1 MDEDWPDDVE
11 ACLLE
16 RTDGTEW
23 SVSEMTVRGPE
34 VRVTARPRGDAGP
47 PDAEPLVDEPLDRG
61 DVVRWLDGEGDVIW
75 TMKHLGLGGE
85 GSPTAE
91 ADAVLELARPGREG
105 GGSRSGAPG
114 CAGRVPGGAGGGAR

>member
-23 SVSEMTVRGPE
+23 SVLEMAVSGPE

-75 TMKHLGLGGE
+75 TMKHLGLGGDRAATE
-85 GSPTAE
+85 G
-91 ADAVLELARPGREG
+91 ADAVLGLCRGSRET
-105 GGSRSGAPG
+105 GGSPAASGG
-114 CAGRVPGGAGGGAR
+114 C